1 MSLTTSSCICVT
13 ILLLLSGVLGVKDWK
28 VTYEKPHICAL
39 KGSSVTIP
47 CSYQYPRGHRVNE
60 TFWTN
65 ERETNKEPEDL
76 KKNSEYHN
84 RVTYLGDV
92 FENCTFRIENV
103 GERDSATYWFRFV
116 TDKVGGKWIGEP
128 GVTLSVTALQVEKSQ
143 QSATGQATLTCKNTC
158 FPKVHNDY
166 VWFRDGKYVLNQY
179 ESVLVPEENGKY
191 SCALRRSE
199 NVQSAPVKVSMEYSP
214 KNTSVSVSP
223 SGEILEGSSVTLT
236 CNNKANPPV
245 YRYTWF
251 KNGAEISQSGSQK
264 NYYTITNIRSEDS
277 GKYRCVARNT
287 HGTGTSEL
295 YSVDV
300 QYSPKNTLVSISPS
314 GDILEGSSVTLTC
327 NSKANPPVDTYT
339 WFKNGAEISQR
350 GSWQDYDIINITSE
364 DTGRY
369 YCNASNRYGTG
380 TSTLYTVDVQY
391 SPKNTSVSVSPP
403 GDIVE
408 GSSVTLTCNS
418 KANPP
423 VDTYIW
429 FKNGAEI
436 SRRESWQD
444 YNITNITSEDSGQY
458 YCNATHSLGT
468 RSSALY
474 TVNVVYAP
482 KNTLVLVTPSGDIKK
497 GATVILTCS
506 SKANPPVNTYTW
518 FKNGAKISQ
527 RGQNYTITN
536 IKSADSGKYHCV
548 VRNKVGTDMS
558 NHGIVNVDGNQAIV
572 IGSVGGITAVMVLVV
587 LIIVVCKSR
596 GKCSKATK
604 ETGSTQHGEDAASP
618 VYANVS
624 GMPMRPTDQQD
635 LTLYSTVQPHSKS
648 SKDVLYSTVQQP
660 YSHNEDELQYCS
672 IQFPTTSTGSRSAVQ
687 QIQDNSVIYSTV
699 SKK

>member
-391 SPKNTSVSVSPP
+391 
-403 GDIVE
+403 
-408 GSSVTLTCNS
+408 
-418 KANPP
+418 
-423 VDTYIW
+423 
-429 FKNGAEI
+429 
-436 SRRESWQD
+436 
-444 YNITNITSEDSGQY
+444 
-458 YCNATHSLGT
+458 
-468 RSSALY
+468 
-474 TVNVVYAP
+474 AP

-604 ETGSTQHGEDAASP
+604 ETGSTQHGEQDAASP

>member
-1 MSLTTSSCICVT
+1 VMQF
-13 ILLLLSGVLGVKDWK
+13 LSGVLGVKDWK

-128 GVTLSVTALQVEKSQ
+128 GVTLSVT
-143 QSATGQATLTCKNTC
+143 
-158 FPKVHNDY
+158 
-166 VWFRDGKYVLNQY
+166 
-179 ESVLVPEENGKY
+179 
-191 SCALRRSE
+191 
-199 NVQSAPVKVSMEYSP
+199 
-214 KNTSVSVSP
+214 VSP

-295 YSVDV
+295 YSVDHYP
-300 QYSPKNTLVSISPS
+300 YSPKNTLVSISPS

-436 SRRESWQD
+436 SRRES
-444 YNITNITSEDSGQY
+444 
-458 YCNATHSLGT
+458 CNSF
-468 RSSALY
+468 
-474 TVNVVYAP
+474 
-482 KNTLVLVTPSGDIKK
+482 
-497 GATVILTCS
+497 
-506 SKANPPVNTYTW
+506 W
-518 FKNGAKISQ
+518 
-527 RGQNYTITN
+527 
-536 IKSADSGKYHCV
+536 
-548 VRNKVGTDMS
+548 
-558 NHGIVNVDGNQAIV
+558 
-572 IGSVGGITAVMVLVV
+572 
-587 LIIVVCKSR
+587 
-596 GKCSKATK
+596 
-604 ETGSTQHGEDAASP
+604 
-618 VYANVS
+618 
-624 GMPMRPTDQQD
+624 
-635 LTLYSTVQPHSKS
+635 
-648 SKDVLYSTVQQP
+648 
-660 YSHNEDELQYCS
+660 
-672 IQFPTTSTGSRSAVQ
+672 
-687 QIQDNSVIYSTV
+687 
-699 SKK
+699 